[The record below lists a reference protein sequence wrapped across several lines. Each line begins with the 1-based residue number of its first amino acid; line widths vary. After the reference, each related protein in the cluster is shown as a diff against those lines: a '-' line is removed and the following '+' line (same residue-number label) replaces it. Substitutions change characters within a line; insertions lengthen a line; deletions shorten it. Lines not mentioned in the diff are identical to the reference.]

1 MIVVEATIADLR
13 AALECGEITS
23 VGLVQTYLDRI
34 ETFDKNGPRLNA
46 VPVLNPD
53 ALMDAQASDA
63 RRANGE
69 THGPLDGIPYTA
81 KNSFKA
87 KGMTVAAGSPAF
99 TDSLATTFH
108 LRYSISPV
116 HTNPQLVH
124 TASLPAGLSSRWYTT
139 SFLPESGICTLA
151 PSATHN
157 GTNQFLTAAIYGHS
171 GTAPQ
176 DGIPVTLRIA
186 LSRSQYQNLNANL
199 HLINLTYQCL

>member
-1 MIVVEATIADLR
+1 MIHRFFLFLLALFYGITGSSQIIWAEESTGFDLYFKPIALI
-13 AALECGEITS
+13 ALSEQEIELSPS
-23 VGLVQTYLDRI
+23 VT
-34 ETFDKNGPRLNA
+34 T
-46 VPVLNPD
+46 
-53 ALMDAQASDA
+53 
-63 RRANGE
+63 
-69 THGPLDGIPYTA
+69 
-81 KNSFKA
+81 
-87 KGMTVAAGSPAF
+87 AAGSPVF

-139 SFLPESGICTLA
+139 SFIPESGICTLA

-186 LSRSQYQNLNANL
+186 LSRSQYQNLDANL